1 MAEKKQ
7 AIQKFRIRLTGFDHV
22 LIDESTRNIV
32 NTVKRAGAEVR
43 GPVPLPVR
51 RRRYDLLRSPHK
63 DKRSR
68 EQIEI
73 REHRRMM
80 DIADVHNKTA
90 NALANL
96 DLPPGVDVDIEMM
109 KQESDA
115 RTHRR

>member
-1 MAEKKQ
+1 MAERKSSQ
-7 AIQKFRIRLTGFDHV
+7 VTQKFRIRLTGFDHC

-32 NTVKRAGAEVR
+32 NTVKRMGAQVH

-73 REHRRMM
+73 REHCRLM
-80 DIADVHNKTA
+80 DVIDISNKATSE
-90 NALANL
+90 LTNL
-96 DLPPGVDVDIEMM
+96 DLPPGVHAEIKVM
-109 KQESDA
+109 K
-115 RTHRR
+115 T

>member
-1 MAEKKQ
+1 MAEKKPAQ
-7 AIQKFRIRLTGFDHV
+7 PAQKFRIRLTGFDHC

-32 NTVKRAGAEVR
+32 NTVKRTGAQVR

-73 REHRRMM
+73 REHCRLM
-80 DIADVHNKTA
+80 DIIDISNKATST
-90 NALANL
+90 LTNL
-96 DLPPGVDVDIEMM
+96 DLPPGVHAEIKVMN
-109 KQESDA
+109 A
-115 RTHRR
+115 

>member
-1 MAEKKQ
+1 MAEKKP
-7 AIQKFRIRLTGFDHV
+7 IVQKFRIRLTGFDHG

-32 NTVKRAGAEVR
+32 NTVKRTGAEVR

-73 REHRRMM
+73 REHCRMM
-80 DIADVHNKTA
+80 DIVDLGNKAT
-90 NALANL
+90 NALTNL
-96 DLPPGVDVDIEMM
+96 DLPPGVHADIKVM
-109 KQESDA
+109 KV
-115 RTHRR
+115 